1 MEAYRPDRVVK
12 IITGVVSFV
21 YYCAWAAVALM
32 YIVPPVMRNLTPDLV
47 VDRTSLVGAPVRLPG
62 LGDTVVPEW
71 DVEPLEV
78 TLTMARGWVDLPDS
92 QFPAW
97 VPIVGE
103 LAFVVFV
110 ALLLVFLHSL
120 RTLFRRVRDGAP
132 FDAANATRMR
142 WVGVWL
148 LAFHLVVGG
157 FQYWMSR
164 WIARDLASMGI
175 RATPYLDINWF
186 AVLSA
191 LVLVALAEV
200 FRRGAMLEEE
210 QSLVV

>member
-1 MEAYRPDRVVK
+1 MQGYRPDRVVK
-12 IITGVVSFV
+12 IMTGMVSFV
-21 YYCAWAAVALM
+21 YYGAWTVVALM
-32 YIVPPVMRNLTPDLV
+32 FIVVPVMRNLRPDLV

-78 TLTMARGWVDLPDS
+78 TLMMVKGWVDLPDS
-92 QFPAW
+92 QFPGW

-103 LAFVVFV
+103 LAFVAIV

-132 FDAANATRMR
+132 FDAANATQMR

-148 LAFHLVVGG
+148 LAFHLFVGG
-157 FQYWMSR
+157 FEYAMSR
-164 WIARDLASMGI
+164 WVAGDLASRGI
-175 RATPYLDINWF
+175 RATPLLEINWF

-191 LVLVALAEV
+191 LVLVALAEI
-200 FRRGAMLEEE
+200 FRRGAELEEE